1 MRPSRRL
8 GKTGRSHRNRVS
20 TPSLPVLEHPAA
32 THEPAAAP
40 AHTSSL
46 PTMSNYHLDHL
57 QHLET
62 EAIHIMREVA
72 GEFERPALLFS
83 GGKDSICLL
92 RLAEKAF
99 RPAELPMPLLN
110 VDTGHHFP
118 ELNEFRDRR
127 AAQLG
132 AKLIVRKVEDA
143 IAQGIAVPAPGEIS
157 RNKLQIP
164 TLLAAIEEFRFDA
177 CIGGARRDEEKAR
190 AKERF
195 FSYRDSFGQWDPK
208 NQRPELWNLY
218 NGRLNAGENMRV
230 FPLSNW
236 TEMDVWEY
244 IRREKLEVP
253 TIYFSHHR
261 QCVRRHGQWLPV
273 NDLQPPK
280 PGERVE
286 ELTVR
291 VRTIGDIISTG
302 CVESPATTV
311 DDIIAEIA
319 AARVTE
325 RGSRADDK
333 ASEAA
338 MEDRKKQGYF

>member
-1 MRPSRRL
+1 MR
-8 GKTGRSHRNRVS
+8 
-20 TPSLPVLEHPAA
+20 
-32 THEPAAAP
+32 
-40 AHTSSL
+40 
-46 PTMSNYHLDHL
+46 NYHLDHL

-62 EAIHIMREVA
+62 EGIHIMREVA
-72 GEFERPALLFS
+72 AEFERPCILFS

-99 RPAELPMPLLN
+99 RPSEIPMPFLN

-127 AAQLG
+127 AAELG
-132 AKLIVRKVEDA
+132 GKLIVRKVEEA
-143 IAQGIAVPAPGEIS
+143 IAKGIATPNPGEIS
-157 RNKLQIP
+157 RNRLQIP
-164 TLLAAIEEFRFDA
+164 TLLAAIEEFQFDC

-195 FSYRDSFGQWDPK
+195 FSFRDSFGQWDPK
-208 NQRPELWNLY
+208 NQRPEIWNLY
-218 NGRLNAGENMRV
+218 NGRVNSGEHMRV

-244 IRREKLEVP
+244 IKRERLEVP
-253 TIYFSHHR
+253 GIYFSHR
-261 QCVRRHGQWLPV
+261 RKCVRRHGQWLPV
-273 NDLQPPK
+273 SDLLPLK
-280 PGERVE
+280 AGDDIR
-286 ELTVR
+286 ELVVR

-302 CVESPATTV
+302 MVESPADSV

-333 ASEAA
+333 SSEAA

>member
-1 MRPSRRL
+1 M
-8 GKTGRSHRNRVS
+8 
-20 TPSLPVLEHPAA
+20 
-32 THEPAAAP
+32 
-40 AHTSSL
+40 SS
-46 PTMSNYHLDHL
+46 YHLDHL
-57 QHLET
+57 AYLET

-72 GEFERPALLFS
+72 AEFERPAIMFS

-99 RPAELPMPLLN
+99 RPSDLPMPLLN

-127 AAQLG
+127 AKELN

-143 IAQGIAVPAPGEIS
+143 IQSGIAVAAPGEIS

-164 TLLAAIEEFRFDA
+164 TLLAAIEEFQFDCA
-177 CIGGARRDEEKAR
+177 IGGARRDEEKAR

-195 FSYRDSFGQWDPK
+195 FSFRDSFGQWDPK
-208 NQRPELWNLY
+208 NQRPEIWNLY
-218 NGRLNAGENMRV
+218 NARVNPGEHMRV

-244 IRREKLEVP
+244 IKQEQLEVP
-253 TIYFSHHR
+253 NIYFSHKR
-261 QCVRRHGQWLPV
+261 NCVRRAGQWLPV
-273 NDLQPPK
+273 NDIVPPK
-280 PGERVE
+280 NGEEVK
-286 ELTVR
+286 ELVVR

-302 CVESPATTV
+302 MVESPAV
-311 DDIIAEIA
+311 SHDDIIAEIA

>member
-1 MRPSRRL
+1 M
-8 GKTGRSHRNRVS
+8 
-20 TPSLPVLEHPAA
+20 
-32 THEPAAAP
+32 
-40 AHTSSL
+40 TS
-46 PTMSNYHLDHL
+46 YHLDHL

-62 EAIHIMREVA
+62 EAIHVMREVA

-99 RPAELPMPLLN
+99 RPSEIPMPLLN

-118 ELNEFRDRR
+118 ELNEFRDHR
-127 AAQLG
+127 AQQLG
-132 AKLIVRKVEDA
+132 AKLIVRKVEEA
-143 IAQGIAVPAPGEIS
+143 IAQGIATPAPGEIS
-157 RNKLQIP
+157 RNRLQIP
-164 TLLAAIEEFRFDA
+164 TLLSAIEEFRFDC

-195 FSYRDSFGQWDPK
+195 FSFRDAFGQWDPK
-208 NQRPELWNLY
+208 NQRPEIWNLY
-218 NGRLNAGENMRV
+218 NARLNSGENMRV

-244 IRREKLEVP
+244 IQREKLEVP
-253 TIYFSHHR
+253 TIYFSHAR
-261 QCVRRHGQWLPV
+261 TCVRRGGQWLPV
-273 NDLQPPK
+273 TDLLPPK
-280 PGERVE
+280 ASE
-286 ELTVR
+286 EVRELIVR

-302 CVESPATTV
+302 MIESRADSV

-325 RGSRADDK
+325 RGSRADDRT
-333 ASEAA
+333 SEAA
-338 MEDRKKQGYF
+338 MEDRKKAGYF